1 MFFFLWTVFVI
12 YLTPVALDALSRWID
27 RERYEFSAWAWP
39 WVAGLEVYHR
49 LRA

>member
-1 MFFFLWTVFVI
+1 MALFLYTLAVI

-39 WVAGLEVYHR
+39 WMAGLEVYHR